1 MPSNLGGGSLG
12 QAALP
17 SPFARTA
24 FIEEESKADRRRR
37 KDAERLLETRL
48 LDPWERYRALSDH
61 VDHLLDVTEL
71 ADRKTRFA
79 LVILGALNAV
89 NLLIAIRAPQ
99 LGADALNPAMLQSYI
114 TGYVLLSLYAA
125 VFAIL
130 ALRPR
135 SQEMDG
141 AAAQSEPTGMS
152 LLAGT
157 PEHRRRGVLR
167 HLAAGR
173 AEPGEPGAGHAVA
186 PAGTRQHRE
195 VPGAP
200 PRVSGPAGAG
210 GLDGGSGHLHRAP
223 RDGIVRPF
231 PRHNA
236 AGMSIVQSDEDAKA
250 ERKRRKDEERF
261 TETRPLDP
269 WERYRALSDHVDHLL
284 DVTELA
290 DRKTRFALVILG
302 ALNAV
307 NVLIAIR
314 APQIDADGLNHTFIQ
329 VYVAGYVLI
338 SLYFFVY
345 AIMALRPRVGRMHR
359 IGEARPHGGLPG
371 LRLMDDI
378 LATDIDD
385 YYELWRTAEVGQ
397 LDREMALQ
405 AYLLARANAEKFR
418 AVRRVFQGLLLL
430 VGLTALLVAI
440 IGLHVMAPATLG
452 I

>member
-1 MPSNLGGGSLG
+1 
-12 QAALP
+12 
-17 SPFARTA
+17 
-24 FIEEESKADRRRR
+24 
-37 KDAERLLETRL
+37 
-48 LDPWERYRALSDH
+48 
-61 VDHLLDVTEL
+61 
-71 ADRKTRFA
+71 
-79 LVILGALNAV
+79 
-89 NLLIAIRAPQ
+89 
-99 LGADALNPAMLQSYI
+99 
-114 TGYVLLSLYAA
+114 
-125 VFAIL
+125 
-130 ALRPR
+130 
-135 SQEMDG
+135 
-141 AAAQSEPTGMS
+141 
-152 LLAGT
+152 
-157 PEHRRRGVLR
+157 
-167 HLAAGR
+167 
-173 AEPGEPGAGHAVA
+173 
-186 PAGTRQHRE
+186 
-195 VPGAP
+195 
-200 PRVSGPAGAG
+200 
-210 GLDGGSGHLHRAP
+210 
-223 RDGIVRPF
+223 
-231 PRHNA
+231 
-236 AGMSIVQSDEDAKA
+236 MSIVQSDEDAKA

-359 IGEARPHGGLPG
+359 IGEKRSHGGLPG

-405 AYLLARANAEKFR
+405 AYLLARANAEKFQ

-440 IGLHVMAPATLG
+440 IGLHVMAPTSLG